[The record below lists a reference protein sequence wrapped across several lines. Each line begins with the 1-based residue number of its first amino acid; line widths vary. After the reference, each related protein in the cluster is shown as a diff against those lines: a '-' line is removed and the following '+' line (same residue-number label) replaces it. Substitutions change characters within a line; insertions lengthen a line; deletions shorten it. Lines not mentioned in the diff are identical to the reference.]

1 MAKWWKTFE
10 ERFGGGPGGPSRSN
24 TFRWL
29 LIVAGVGGVFM
40 ILNSFLTVE
49 NVQPPYDGSGAP
61 EAAASGGGPSGGD
74 VPAFGSGAA
83 KDSKFAAYEASYED
97 ELKEILQKIVGV
109 GEVSVF
115 VTIESTEEIV
125 TERNVTESEQETT
138 ERDAN
143 GANRHITQT
152 SRTGEIVLY
161 TESGDN
167 APIVRKTI
175 RPTIRGVI
183 VVAEG
188 AENQTVKKMM
198 IEAVERGLG
207 VPPHRISV
215 APSKR

>member
-1 MAKWWKTFE
+1 MANWWKTLE
-10 ERFGGGPGGPSRSN
+10 ERFGGGPGGTNRMN

-40 ILNSFLTVE
+40 ILNSYLTVE
-49 NVQPPYDGSGAP
+49 DVQPPYEGGAP
-61 EAAASGGGPSGGD
+61 ESTANGAPASGGD
-74 VPAFGSGAA
+74 VPAFGGGAA

-97 ELKEILQKIVGV
+97 ELKDILQKIVGV
-109 GEVSVF
+109 GEVSVM
-115 VTIESTEEIV
+115 VTIDSTEEIV
-125 TERNVTESEQETT
+125 AERNMTESSQETN

-152 SRTGEIVLY
+152 SRSGEIVLY

-167 APIVRKTI
+167 APLVRKTI
-175 RPTIRGVI
+175 RPTLRGVFI
-183 VVAEG
+183 VAEG
-188 AENQTVKKMM
+188 AENQTVKKMI

-207 VPPHRISV
+207 VPPHKISV

>member
-1 MAKWWKTFE
+1 MANWWKALE
-10 ERFGGGPGGPSRSN
+10 ERFGGGAGGPSRVN

-49 NVQPPYDGSGAP
+49 DVQPPYDGGRAESTANGAS
-61 EAAASGGGPSGGD
+61 AAGGD
-74 VPAFGSGAA
+74 VPAFGGGES
-83 KDSKFAAYEASYED
+83 KDSKFSAYEASYED

-109 GEVSVF
+109 GEVSVM
-115 VTIESTEEIV
+115 VTIDSTEEIV
-125 TERNVTESEQETT
+125 AERNVTETSQETN
-138 ERDAN
+138 EKDAN

-161 TESGDN
+161 TESGDD
-167 APIVRKTI
+167 APLVRKTI
-175 RPTIRGVI
+175 RPTVRGVFI
-183 VVAEG
+183 VAEG
-188 AENQTVKKMM
+188 AENQTVKKIM

-207 VPPHRISV
+207 VPPHKISI

>member
-1 MAKWWKTFE
+1 MAKWWKAFE
-10 ERFGGGPGGPSRSN
+10 ERFGGGPGGASRTN

-49 NVQPPYDGSGAP
+49 DVQPPYDGGGIPETATNGAP
-61 EAAASGGGPSGGD
+61 PGGE
-74 VPAFGSGAA
+74 VPAFGTGAA

-109 GEVSVF
+109 GEVNVL
-115 VTIESTEEIV
+115 VTIESTEEV
-125 TERNVTESEQETT
+125 VAERNVTESAQETN
-138 ERDAN
+138 ERDPN

-161 TESGDN
+161 TESGDSV
-167 APIVRKTI
+167 PLVRKTI
-175 RPTIRGVI
+175 RPTIRGVF

-188 AENQTVKKMM
+188 AENLTVKKMM

-207 VPPHRISV
+207 VPSHKISV